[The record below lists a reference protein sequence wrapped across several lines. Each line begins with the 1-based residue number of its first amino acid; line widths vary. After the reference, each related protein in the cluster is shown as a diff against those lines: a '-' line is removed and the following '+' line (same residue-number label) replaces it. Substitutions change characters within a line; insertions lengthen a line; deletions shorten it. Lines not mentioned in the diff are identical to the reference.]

1 MLGFGDLGI
10 LKYWNI
16 GILEYWNI
24 GILGFGDIEIL
35 GYWKYW
41 NAFDSHAQ
49 NRTRSSYAMAG
60 KGTIIM
66 AGKGTII
73 MEPISIG
80 PKAMLWGLHLQPVS
94 EISATMILEYD
105 HLFFLFIGGL
115 FAIAYLNLSACSA
128 FESGRFSKSTKVPK
142 GQIFSQPYFSYI
154 W

>member
-66 AGKGTII
+66 
-73 MEPISIG
+73 EPISIG

-115 FAIAYLNLSACSA
+115 FAIAYQNLSACSA
-128 FESGRFSKSTKVPK
+128 FETGRFSKSTKVPK
-142 GQIFSQPYFSYI
+142 GQIFSQPSFSYI

>member
-35 GYWKYW
+35 GYWDTG
-41 NAFDSHAQ
+41 NIGTHSIVMR
-49 NRTRSSYAMAG
+49 RTELDRVMPWRE
-60 KGTIIM
+60 
-66 AGKGTII
+66 KGTII

-115 FAIAYLNLSACSA
+115 FAIAYQNLSACSA

-142 GQIFSQPYFSYI
+142 GQIFSQP
-154 W
+154 